1 MNEDTRERL
10 IAQFKAY
17 LDAAEAT
24 PAIARSAEREVDLFT
39 VFGELAA
46 LKNEVKLESRQVKTA
61 LSELGAVFDA
71 LRADNRLL
79 REQLQQR
86 SVADREQEKSL
97 RREVLLELLEL
108 RDRLAAG
115 AASARGHRAGLLGR
129 LRGGEHGFILA
140 LGAGMEMSIKRLDE
154 MLERHGVTA
163 MLALA
168 QAFDPLWMRAVGHE
182 HCDDRPEGV
191 VLAELRKGFL
201 QGEEVLRAAE
211 VVVNKRK
218 QAHE

>member
-1 MNEDTRERL
+1 MNDDTRERL
-10 IAQFKAY
+10 IAQFRAY
-17 LDAAEAT
+17 LDAADAT
-24 PAIARSAEREVDLFT
+24 PAMARSTEREVDLFT

-61 LSELGAVFDA
+61 LGEFGAVFDA
-71 LRADNRLL
+71 LRADNQLL
-79 REQLQQR
+79 REQLQHR
-86 SVADREQEKSL
+86 SVADRKQKKSVQ
-97 RREVLLELLEL
+97 RELLLELLEL

-129 LRGGEHGFILA
+129 LSGGEHGFILA
-140 LGAGMEMSIKRLDE
+140 LGEGMEMSIKRLDE
-154 MLERHGVTA
+154 MLERHGVTP

-168 QAFDPLWMRAVGHE
+168 QPFDPLRMRAVGHE
-182 HCDDRPEGV
+182 HCDDRAEGV
-191 VLAELRKGFL
+191 VLAELRKGFVEG
-201 QGEEVLRAAE
+201 GEILRAAE